1 MGQINMNPVKNVK
14 ELGQQLPDLLLGAQD
29 FPSLI
34 IDSLNGLKISLLGKT
49 VSYVKFN
56 SFVYKWNTNN
66 VVAGCLAVLC

>member
-1 MGQINMNPVKNVK
+1 MNPVKNVK

-34 IDSLNGLKISLLGKT
+34 IDSLNGLKISPLGKID
-49 VSYVKFN
+49 SYAKFSN
-56 SFVYKWNTNN
+56 FVCKWNTNN